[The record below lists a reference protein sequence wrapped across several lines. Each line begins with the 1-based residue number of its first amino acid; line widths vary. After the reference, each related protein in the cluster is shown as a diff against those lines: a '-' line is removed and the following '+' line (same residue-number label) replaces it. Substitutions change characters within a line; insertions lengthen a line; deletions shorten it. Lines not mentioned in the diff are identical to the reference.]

1 MGDIGRYAK
10 NATTKNAK
18 NTGKRTS
25 QSSNPTGS
33 QAIGGT
39 GTWKKNPENSLR
51 AYLASKYGEKKMRKN
66 NDSKFDIDLQFGE
79 IFETKLAN
87 ILTSKKIEVKT
98 ERDIWKTTGNIAIEI
113 RCRGKKS
120 GISVT
125 EAQTWIHLLS
135 YKNKIEGGFIFQT
148 KYLKDKIVEMYE
160 NKTIKIVMGGDDNMS
175 QMVLIP
181 IKELFLI

>member
-1 MGDIGRYAK
+1 MFVD
-10 NATTKNAK
+10 NEV
-18 NTGKRTS
+18 
-25 QSSNPTGS
+25 Q
-33 QAIGGT
+33 Q
-39 GTWKKNPENSLR
+39 
-51 AYLASKYGEKKMRKN
+51 
-66 NDSKFDIDLQFGE
+66 KFDHDLEFG
-79 IFETKLAN
+79 KLGEDFVKN
-87 ILTSKKIEVKT
+87 FQSENNKIEVKT

-135 YKNKIEGGFIFQT
+135 YKNKIEGGFVFQT
-148 KYLKDKIVEMYE
+148 KYLKDKIVEMHK

-181 IKELFLI
+181 IKDLFV

>member
-1 MGDIGRYAK
+1 MFVD
-10 NATTKNAK
+10 NEV
-18 NTGKRTS
+18 
-25 QSSNPTGS
+25 Q
-33 QAIGGT
+33 Q
-39 GTWKKNPENSLR
+39 
-51 AYLASKYGEKKMRKN
+51 
-66 NDSKFDIDLQFGE
+66 KFDHDLEFG
-79 IFETKLAN
+79 KLGEDFVKN
-87 ILTSKKIEVKT
+87 FQSENNKIEVKT
-98 ERDIWKTTGNIAIEI
+98 ERDIWKTTKNIAIEI

-148 KYLKDKIVEMYE
+148 KYLKDKIVEMHK

-181 IKELFLI
+181 IKDLFV